1 MKKQKWE
8 KNQSTELEVTD
19 VIRILKEK
27 IWVVLLAGVFFMIAA
42 AGCSALFLTPQY
54 ESVTKM
60 YVLSQQNNEILTNQD
75 MQTSLSLIK
84 DYAEIIKSRTVT
96 ETVIRKLKLNMEP
109 EELLKKMTVDS
120 AADTRVL
127 SIAVR
132 DEDPYEA
139 CEIADTLRDV
149 AASHIQNVM
158 NIDAVNIVET
168 ANIPKEKISPNI
180 KKNGIIG
187 GILGCMVTIAM
198 LLAGYVMNDTIKTQE
213 DVERYLELST
223 LGVIPM
229 SQKGKKRSGRK
240 GGRRHEAC

>member
-1 MKKQKWE
+1 M
-8 KNQSTELEVTD
+8 S
-19 VIRILKEK
+19 
-27 IWVVLLAGVFFMIAA
+27 
-42 AGCSALFLTPQY
+42 LT
-54 ESVTKM
+54 
-60 YVLSQQNNEILTNQD
+60 
-75 MQTSLSLIK
+75 K

-127 SIAVR
+127 SIAVK

-187 GILGCMVTIAM
+187 GVLGCMVTIAM

-213 DVERYLELST
+213 DVERYLDLST